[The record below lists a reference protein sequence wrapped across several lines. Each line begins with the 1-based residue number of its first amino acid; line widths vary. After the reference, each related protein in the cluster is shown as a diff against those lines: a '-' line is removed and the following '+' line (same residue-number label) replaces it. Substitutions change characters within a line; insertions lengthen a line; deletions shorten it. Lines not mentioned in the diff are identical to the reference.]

1 MFVDII
7 VALVVFAIKLD
18 WTLTLVIFV
27 VLSAYSA
34 FWTFCSVPEFVL
46 KLNLVAASILLTRLR
61 IWLRR
66 AMNERDTVCQH
77 IPSSRKHNP
86 NHAPRS
92 RVASTQTVY

>member
-1 MFVDII
+1 MIL
-7 VALVVFAIKLD
+7 ALVVFVFYLD

-27 VLSAYSA
+27 VMCAYGA
-34 FWTFCSVPEFVL
+34 FWMFCSYLEFVL
-46 KLNLVAASILLTRLR
+46 KPNLGVASVLLTRWR

-77 IPSSRKHNP
+77 IHSSRKHNP
-86 NHAPRS
+86 NHSLRS